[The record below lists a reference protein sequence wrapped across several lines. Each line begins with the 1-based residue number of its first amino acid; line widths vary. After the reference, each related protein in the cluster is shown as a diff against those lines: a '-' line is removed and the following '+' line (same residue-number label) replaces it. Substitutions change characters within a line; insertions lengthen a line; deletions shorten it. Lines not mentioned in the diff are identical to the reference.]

1 MAGRI
6 RRSELDEMD
15 HALVA
20 ALRQDGRASN
30 VELARQ
36 IGTSE
41 KTVRARLAR
50 LADEHGLTVSVELD
64 DTRRRSR
71 MVYLLETEPGQRLA
85 VAQSLA
91 ERPEV
96 TRVHLVTGSADV
108 LVAAAFPDDAEA
120 VRFHEHTLAGHP
132 GVRATRP
139 CHLIREVG
147 GPERGGP
154 PPGPAVNTEKLA
166 ALMLAPRSPGG
177 FDQLAEL
184 ICDAVTA
191 GLGADR
197 ALITT
202 ERPSARHRAP
212 APTKRRGISQ
222 HYLEALSAR
231 IRDGRIDGVIKRV
244 WDTRQHVLLADARI
258 DPLMAAARDLV
269 IGEGYV
275 TLLTVPMLYGPS
287 LIATVSM
294 YYDQPM
300 TLSDNYLGTTQTVI
314 DQFAVAMAR
323 ALGLAPPAPTPT
335 AVP

>member
-6 RRSELDEMD
+6 RRGELDQLD

-20 ALRQDGRASN
+20 ALRRDGRASH

-50 LADEHGLTVSVELD
+50 LVEEHGLTVRVKLD
-64 DTRRRSR
+64 DPRRRSR

-91 ERPEV
+91 GRPEV
-96 TRVHLVTGSADV
+96 SRVHLVTGSADV
-108 LVAAAFPDDAEA
+108 LVAASFSDDAEA
-120 VRFHEHTLAGHP
+120 LRFHEHTLAGHP
-132 GVRATRP
+132 GVRACQP

-147 GPERGGP
+147 GPDRSGAL
-154 PPGPAVNTEKLA
+154 PGPAVDAQRLA
-166 ALMLAPRSPGG
+166 ALMPRLRSHGG

-184 ICDAVTA
+184 ICDVVTA

-202 ERPSARHRAP
+202 ERPGARDHPAAP
-212 APTKRRGISQ
+212 AKSRGISPR
-222 HYLEALSAR
+222 YLEALVAR
-231 IRDGRIDGVIKRV
+231 IRDGHIEGVIKRV
-244 WDTRQHVLLADARI
+244 WDTRQHVVLPDARI
-258 DPLMAAARDLV
+258 DPLMSAARDLV
-269 IGEGYV
+269 LAEGYV

-294 YYDQPM
+294 YYDDPM
-300 TLSDNYLGTTQTVI
+300 TLSDEYLGTAQTVL

-323 ALGLAPPAPTPT
+323 ALGLAPTAPR
-335 AVP
+335 